1 MAGTLGRPARMAGA
15 ESGGA
20 PGLRAPAELPRVPRP
35 GEADGTQPVGRRQR
49 LANRRRRIISA
60 SEMYRFTIPRPLTAP
75 RTYRLSQYGRSLA
88 AKDANLSQLSVQGKI
103 SRKKPISTQK
113 VTNSTPPAL

>member
-20 PGLRAPAELPRVPRP
+20 PGLRAHAELPRVLRP

-75 RTYRLSQYGRSLA
+75 RTYRLSQYGQ
-88 AKDANLSQLSVQGKI
+88 KPETNETDLSQLSVQGKI
-103 SRKKPISTQK
+103 SRKK
-113 VTNSTPPAL
+113 